1 MKRPLLLRPLLALA
15 LPSLAQD
22 PATNAVAAKEAAVR
36 AKLDAIVFDSLEY
49 QDANAADVISDLCE
63 RAREMDKDEPDPAK
77 KGVSVVVGVDVKDI
91 DEILARTTVTLKER
105 SVSLGA
111 ALDRVADAIGLKVRV
126 VGGCVLLGIY
136 KGPLEF
142 RIFPVP
148 PDLASRFLGDGN
160 DWKARFAEIGIEW
173 PDGTYVRYLM
183 SVGRL
188 TVYNTPDDLDRIE
201 RALAE
206 AAPSPA
212 EDDLTAAVRAK
223 LDRIIVEKVEWQQKN
238 IADAIADLGDFS
250 RQFDPETDIRKHG
263 VGFTLDLGEAPS
275 EADLPRLTV
284 RLHRVTLHSLLDL
297 VADMADLEYRI
308 EGGRVVLRRKDAESA
323 ELAASAREEDNDEK
337 VQDFLRRIEEPGLI
351 PELEWRDASVE
362 DVARFLTDC
371 SLVLN
376 PGTFEERG
384 GVHFTTYADHE
395 DFPTGA
401 VPRVSAVAKSV
412 TLGQAAHLVAEA
424 AGWRVTVYPESR
436 TIRIGPSWSC
446 GPTFFMADASPE
458 FAAAAERELPV
469 AENPNESARL
479 RSFLA
484 ARGVRWSE
492 SDEAQLRS
500 DIGKLVFTV
509 AEEDTARLIQ
519 AILAAPGFAL
529 RRIPVRAKV
538 VSIEGDPTRFG
549 LGGRDSALTIRTIS
563 TEDLAEIAAA
573 FDAGAEVTALEPLQ
587 AEEGLPAIWKQVS
600 SPAPGFEALVVLTPA
615 ADGEGRRVHFVLRS
629 FPPDADAETVAPHG
643 CAGDA
648 ALAPGEA
655 LLVGVIPVAG
665 SPDRSLALLL
675 EFPDTQSPEEEKTH
689 AENAEPKP
697 LSLAAKL
704 QP

>member
-1 MKRPLLLRPLLALA
+1 MKRPLLLPLLALA

-63 RAREMDKDEPDPAK
+63 RARALDADEPDPAK
-77 KGVSVVVGVDVKDI
+77 KGVCVVVGVGVKDI
-91 DEILARTTVTLKER
+91 DETLARTTITLKDR

-111 ALDRVADAIGLKVRV
+111 ALKQVADAIGLKVRV
-126 VGGCVLLGIY
+126 VGGGVHLGVY
-136 KGPLEF
+136 TGPIEYRLF
-142 RIFPVP
+142 SVS

-160 DWKARFAEIGIEW
+160 DWQARLAEIGVEW
-173 PDGTYVRYLM
+173 PDGTYARYM
-183 SVGRL
+183 PTIGRL
-188 TVYNTPDDLDRIE
+188 AVMNTRDNLDLVE
-201 RALAE
+201 RALSE
-206 AAPSPA
+206 ATRSPA

-250 RQFDPETDIRKHG
+250 RQFDPETDIRKRG

-337 VQDFLRRIEEPGLI
+337 VQAFLRRIEEPGVI
-351 PELEWRDASVE
+351 PELEWRDASVA
-362 DVARFLTDC
+362 DVAQFLTDC
-371 SLVLN
+371 SPILN

-384 GVHFTTYADHE
+384 GVHFVTDADRE
-395 DFPTGA
+395 DFPKGA
-401 VPRVSAVAKSV
+401 VPRVSCRAGEVS
-412 TLGQAAHLVAEA
+412 LLQAAHLAAEA
-424 AGWRVTVYPESR
+424 AGWRATAYPESR
-436 TIRIGPSWSC
+436 AIRIGFSWSC
-446 GPTFFMADASPE
+446 GPVYSMADATPE
-458 FAAAAERELPV
+458 LVAAIERELPA
-469 AENPNESARL
+469 AENPDESARL

-492 SDEAQLRS
+492 SDKARFLPGL
-500 DIGKLVFTV
+500 GKLVFSV
-509 AEEDTARLIQ
+509 EEPDSARRIH

-529 RRIPVRAKV
+529 RRIPLRAKV
-538 VSIEGDPTRFG
+538 VSLVGDPARFG
-549 LGGRDSALTIRTIS
+549 LGGREEAPLAVRALS
-563 TEDLAEIAAA
+563 PEAFAGVAAA
-573 FDAGAEVTALEPLQ
+573 FASGAEVTALDPIP
-587 AEEGLPAIWKQVS
+587 AEEGLPAIWKRAPS
-600 SPAPGFEALVVLTPA
+600 DAPGFEALATLTPA
-615 ADGEGRRVHFVLRS
+615 ANGEGLRVHFVLLS
-629 FPPDADAETVAPHG
+629 LPAEADAETVPPHG

>member
-1 MKRPLLLRPLLALA
+1 MKRPLFILPLLALA
-15 LPSLAQD
+15 LPALAQD
-22 PATNAVAAKEAAVR
+22 PAT
-36 AKLDAIVFDSLEY
+36 
-49 QDANAADVISDLCE
+49 
-63 RAREMDKDEPDPAK
+63 
-77 KGVSVVVGVDVKDI
+77 
-91 DEILARTTVTLKER
+91 
-105 SVSLGA
+105 
-111 ALDRVADAIGLKVRV
+111 
-126 VGGCVLLGIY
+126 
-136 KGPLEF
+136 
-142 RIFPVP
+142 
-148 PDLASRFLGDGN
+148 
-160 DWKARFAEIGIEW
+160 
-173 PDGTYVRYLM
+173 
-183 SVGRL
+183 
-188 TVYNTPDDLDRIE
+188 
-201 RALAE
+201 
-206 AAPSPA
+206 PSPA

-250 RQFDPETDIRKHG
+250 RQFDPETDTRKRG

-275 EADLPRLTV
+275 EADLTRLTV

-337 VQDFLRRIEEPGLI
+337 VQAFLRRIEEPGVI
-351 PELEWRDASVE
+351 PELEWRDASVA
-362 DVARFLTDC
+362 DVAQFLTDC
-371 SLVLN
+371 SPILE

-384 GVHFTTYADHE
+384 GVHFVTDADSE
-395 DFPTGA
+395 DFPKEA
-401 VPRVSAVAKSV
+401 VPRVSCRAGEVS
-412 TLGQAAHLVAEA
+412 LLQAAHLAAEA
-424 AGWRVTVYPESR
+424 AGWRATAYPESR
-436 TIRIGPSWSC
+436 AIRIGFSWSC
-446 GPTFFMADASPE
+446 GPVYSMADATPE
-458 FAAAAERELPV
+458 LVAAIERELPA
-469 AENPNESARL
+469 AENPDESARL

-509 AEEDTARLIQ
+509 AEEDTARLIR

-655 LLVGVIPVAG
+655 LLVGAIPVAG
-665 SPDRSLALLL
+665 APDRSLALLL

-697 LSLAAKL
+697 HAEPAEGAE
-704 QP
+704 

>member
-1 MKRPLLLRPLLALA
+1 MKRPLFLLPLLALA
-15 LPSLAQD
+15 LPALAQD

-63 RAREMDKDEPDPAK
+63 RAREMDKDEPDPTK
-77 KGVSVVVGVDVKDI
+77 KGVCVVVGVGVKDI
-91 DEILARTTVTLKER
+91 DETLARTTITLKDR

-111 ALDRVADAIGLKVRV
+111 ALKQVADAIGLKVRV
-126 VGGCVLLGIY
+126 VVGGVHLGVY
-136 KGPLEF
+136 TGPIEYRLF
-142 RIFPVP
+142 SVS

-160 DWKARFAEIGIEW
+160 DWQARLAEIGVEW
-173 PDGTYVRYLM
+173 PDGTYARYM
-183 SVGRL
+183 PTIGRL
-188 TVYNTPDDLDRIE
+188 AVMNTRDNLDLVE
-201 RALAE
+201 RALSE
-206 AAPSPA
+206 ATRSPA

-250 RQFDPETDIRKHG
+250 RQFDPETDIRKRG

-337 VQDFLRRIEEPGLI
+337 VQAFLRRIEEPGVI
-351 PELEWRDASVE
+351 PELEWRDASVA
-362 DVARFLTDC
+362 DVAQFLTDC
-371 SLVLN
+371 SPILN

-384 GVHFTTYADHE
+384 GVHFVTDADRE
-395 DFPTGA
+395 DFPKGA
-401 VPRVSAVAKSV
+401 VPRVSCRAGEVS
-412 TLGQAAHLVAEA
+412 LLQAAHLAAEA
-424 AGWRVTVYPESR
+424 AGWRATAYPESR
-436 TIRIGPSWSC
+436 AIRIGFSWSC
-446 GPTFFMADASPE
+446 GPVYSMADATPE
-458 FAAAAERELPV
+458 LVAAIERELPA
-469 AENPNESARL
+469 AENPDESARL

-509 AEEDTARLIQ
+509 AEEDTARLIR

-697 LSLAAKL
+697 HAEPAEGAE
-704 QP
+704 